1 MSQKKRPAPPETEE
15 LLEHIRE
22 IQEEIVE
29 LDEDISR
36 QVDAVVALRREHPPE
51 ALRHVMAAL
60 DEEEDEESRRTF
72 QFLLRVKEDWD
83 ALYTRICA
91 FNDDDEELLEGLL
104 YCVGD
109 MLLAQPVGMDQRW
122 IRHLEQYVEKQRASS
137 S

>member
-1 MSQKKRPAPPETEE
+1 MSQKKRPAPPATEE

-36 QVDAVVALRREHPPE
+36 QVDAVVATRRDHPPE
-51 ALRHVMAAL
+51 ALRQVMAAL
-60 DEEEDEESRRTF
+60 EEEDDEESRRTF
-72 QFLLRVKEDWD
+72 QFLLRIKEDWD

-109 MLLAQPVGMDQRW
+109 MLLAQPEGMDRRW
-122 IRHLEQYVEKQRASS
+122 IQHLEDYVEKQREGTS
-137 S
+137 